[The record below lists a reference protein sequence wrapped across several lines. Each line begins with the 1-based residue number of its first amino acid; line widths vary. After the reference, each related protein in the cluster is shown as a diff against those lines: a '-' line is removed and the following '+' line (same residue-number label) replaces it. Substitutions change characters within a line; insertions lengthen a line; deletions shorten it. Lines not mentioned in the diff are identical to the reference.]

1 MTALGNHHAIFLR
14 EHLPKERSASPHTC
28 EAYATTFQLLVV
40 FAAKRLA
47 VAPSALAVEQIDAN
61 LILAFL
67 DHLEAD
73 RGNGPRTRNARLAAI
88 NAFFRFLEYR
98 LPDCLDQAR
107 RIHAIPMKKTDEA
120 LVAHLGLE
128 EIQALLDAPDPR
140 TVSGTRD
147 RAMLHITFAAGLRV
161 SELIG
166 LHLDHVDQH
175 HWASIHVMG
184 KGRRERILPLWKET
198 AAALKAWISIR
209 PATAEPELFLNSS
222 GHAMTRSGFAY
233 ILAKHAAA
241 AAKIH
246 PSIAGKH
253 VTPHVLRHSCAMHTL
268 KATRDIRQVSLWLGH
283 ASLQSTEIYLR
294 ADPTE
299 KLEALGAMKSPALK
313 PGRFRAPDK
322 VLAMLNEVRRGN
334 IICSDSIAP
343 P

>member
-1 MTALGNHHAIFLR
+1 MTALGVHLAAFLR

-28 EAYATTFQLLVV
+28 EAYATSFQLLVV
-40 FAAKRLA
+40 FAARRLGI
-47 VAPSALAVEQIDAN
+47 APSALTVEKIDAN

-73 RGNGPRTRNARLAAI
+73 RGNAARTRNARLAAI
-88 NAFFRFLEYR
+88 NALFRFLEYR

-140 TVSGTRD
+140 ISSGTRD
-147 RAMLHITFAAGLRV
+147 RAMLHIAFAAGLRV

-166 LHLDHVDQH
+166 LCLDDIDQRNG
-175 HWASIHVMG
+175 ATVHVMG

-198 AAALKAWISIR
+198 GAALKAWISIR
-209 PATAEPELFLNSS
+209 PATAEPELFLN
-222 GHAMTRSGFAY
+222 GVGRAMTRSGFAY
-233 ILAKHAAA
+233 ILAKHAAT
-241 AAKIH
+241 AAKAY
-246 PSIAGKH
+246 PSIVEKR

-268 KATRDIRQVSLWLGH
+268 QATRDIRQVSLWLGH

-299 KLEALGAMKSPALK
+299 KLEALGVMTSPMLK

-322 VLAMLNEVRRGN
+322 LLAMLKDVRQAK
-334 IICSDSIAP
+334 SYAQ
-343 P
+343 